1 MGLPFTFHQDSP
13 VLMPDVFQSIWCGIK
28 RVTKAGAVLSQEEKI
43 SVYDGLKAM
52 TVYAAYQ
59 YGEED
64 QKGKI
69 QEGKTADFIIL
80 DRNPLEIPTD
90 EVKDVKVLETIK
102 EGKQIYILEE

>member
-1 MGLPFTFHQDSP
+1 M
-13 VLMPDVFQSIWCGIK
+13 
-28 RVTKAGAVLSQEEKI
+28 TKAGVLLAEDEKI

-59 YGEED
+59 YGEEET
-64 QKGKI
+64 KGTI

-80 DRNPLEIPTD
+80 DRNPLEIPEE

-102 EGKQIYILEE
+102 EGKQIYVLK